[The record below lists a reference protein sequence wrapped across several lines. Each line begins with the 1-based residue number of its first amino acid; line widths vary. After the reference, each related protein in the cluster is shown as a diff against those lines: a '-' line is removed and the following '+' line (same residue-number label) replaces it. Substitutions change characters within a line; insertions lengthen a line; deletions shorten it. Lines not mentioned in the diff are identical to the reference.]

1 VKPSEII
8 VLSWGCGGIPPA
20 GVIMVWDA
28 VDVVDPLFNVAGSD
42 FEAEVTMVVEID
54 CRERL

>member
-1 VKPSEII
+1 
-8 VLSWGCGGIPPA
+8 
-20 GVIMVWDA
+20 MVWDA